1 MIPEA
6 PVRSAAILRS
16 GRGSA
21 ALQSYCLASLLTFD
35 AMSARDRKPEKTR
48 IGELPADVEGADID
62 DGELFRSA
70 IGPVRE
76 LPAAAAGPQK
86 PKPKPSARM
95 RDRDEADA
103 RSEFQRALDAS
114 PLMAG
119 DASSY
124 RRDNVPKGV
133 LQRLARGEYAA
144 QDELDLHHVNAA
156 TAEAMLRQFI
166 KEAFELGMGCVR
178 VIHGKGLN
186 SPDGVPTI
194 KNLVDRVLR
203 HRSDVL
209 AFHSAPP
216 AQGGTG
222 AVLVLLG
229 RR

>member
-1 MIPEA
+1 MRLA
-6 PVRSAAILRS
+6 VLRS
-16 GRGSA
+16 
-21 ALQSYCLASLLTFD
+21 CDPTSLLTFD
-35 AMSARDRKPEKTR
+35 AMSPRDRKPEKR
-48 IGELPADVEGADID
+48 RVDAPPADVDVADID
-62 DGELFRSA
+62 DAALFRSA

-76 LPAAAAGPQK
+76 LPAAPTGPQK
-86 PKPKPSARM
+86 PKPKAYARM

-114 PLMAG
+114 PLLAG
-119 DASSY
+119 DVTSY

-144 QDELDLHHVNAA
+144 QDELDLHHVNAT
-156 TAEAMLRQFI
+156 TAETMLRQFM
-166 KEAFELGMGCVR
+166 KEAFETGMGCVR

-222 AVLVLLG
+222 AVLVLLAST

>member
-6 PVRSAAILRS
+6 PIRSAAKLHG
-16 GRGSA
+16 GRGGR
-21 ALQSYCLASLLTFD
+21 SLLTCIT
-35 AMSARDRKPEKTR
+35 MSARDPNPDKSH
-48 IGELPADVEGADID
+48 ADEPCPDVD
-62 DGELFRSA
+62 DAGLFRAA

-76 LPAAAAGPQK
+76 LPAVLTGPQK
-86 PKPKPSARM
+86 PRPKPMAHM

-103 RSEFQRALDAS
+103 RSEFLRALTAS
-114 PLMAG
+114 PLLAG
-119 DASSY
+119 DVSSY

-144 QDELDLHHVNAA
+144 QDELDLHHVNAT
-156 TAEAMLRQFI
+156 TAEAMLRQFM
-166 KEAFELGMGCVR
+166 KEAFESGMGCVR

-209 AFHSAPP
+209 AFHTAPP

>member
-1 MIPEA
+1 
-6 PVRSAAILRS
+6 
-16 GRGSA
+16 
-21 ALQSYCLASLLTFD
+21 
-35 AMSARDRKPEKTR
+35 MSARDRKIDKS
-48 IGELPADVEGADID
+48 PADEPSADID
-62 DGELFRSA
+62 DAELFRSA

-76 LPAAAAGPQK
+76 LPAAQIGPQK
-86 PKPKPSARM
+86 PRPKPLARM

-114 PLMAG
+114 PLLAG
-119 DASSY
+119 DVSSY

-144 QDELDLHHVNAA
+144 QDELDLHHVTAT
-156 TAEAMLRQFI
+156 TAEAMLRQFM
-166 KEAFELGMGCVR
+166 KEAFESGMGCVR

-186 SPDGVPTI
+186 SQDGVPTI